1 MAMEALGLSLEIVLD
16 SITDGTV
23 VIDPRARLLHAN
35 RPAREL
41 LAMACSGAAGAGRLA
56 FVHHSTQA
64 AFDRALAR
72 SHSPAED
79 LSQAQ
84 RESQFLVLGADGAV
98 IARAT
103 LRPLVR
109 NRFQHGGI
117 GASLLCLHGQP
128 HGKRVRTDSL
138 RGLYGLTEAEAR
150 VAAQVVTAGS
160 LREVASR
167 LEISANTVKSHLKR
181 IFLKC
186 EVASLAQLSALVATA
201 PRLP

>member
-1 MAMEALGLSLEIVLD
+1 MEALGLSLEIVLD
-16 SITDGTV
+16 SISDGTIV
-23 VIDPRARLLHAN
+23 VDDRARLLHAN

-41 LAMACSGAAGAGRLA
+41 LSDVRNGAVGSGRLA
-56 FVHHSTQA
+56 FAHPSTQA
-64 AFDRALAR
+64 SFERALAR
-72 SHSPAED
+72 CHSRAED
-79 LSQAQ
+79 LSHAQ
-84 RESQFLVLGADGAV
+84 RASEFLVLDAEGTV
-98 IARAT
+98 IARAA
-103 LRPLVR
+103 LRPLQR
-109 NRFQHGGI
+109 NRFQHGG
-117 GASLLCLHGQP
+117 GAAASLLCLHGQP
-128 HGKRVRTDSL
+128 HGTRVRTDSL

-201 PRLP
+201 PRMP